1 MECYKQKPTTTD
13 KIMYYLYHIP
23 GKKIGVT
30 RNLIDRVIK
39 QQGYKSDEFEVLDQS
54 EDIDYISNREIE
66 LQQSYGYKVD
76 RKKYK
81 NLFNKMKINATE
93 QTSTFPYP
101 LNKLK
106 GNLMDSLGE
115 KWETK
120 FGTFELNKKTVKWIT
135 ENAVPSMYNAKRSF
149 IYNKAFFEEFL
160 NTYEKASKDVSKFS
174 AKLAEKNQELIEA
187 MKAELVSKSKAISS
201 REMYQDLE
209 VKEVDRFQKIRDW
222 ADERGL
228 YDKGDTKTQF
238 CKLMEEAGELGRAIL
253 KEDDIEF
260 MDAIGDMVV
269 VLTNMAMLGGTSIET
284 CIDVAYGEIKNRKG
298 KMVNGTFVKDK

>member
-284 CIDVAYGEIKNRKG
+284 CIDVSYVEIKNRKG